1 MKRIIAADVGGTHVR
16 VGVVDKDFAL
26 YDFEMIGT
34 ADMAKSGNFIDS
46 FTSFLD
52 SYSEGKGVDGFS
64 VGFPSTIDKARRTLL
79 STPNIAG
86 LNQVPIADILEQR
99 LKKPICIEKDVNN
112 LLLSDIERLS
122 IDAGAVTLGF
132 YIGTGLGNAIFLGD
146 RPFHGAHGAAGELGH
161 IPVHG
166 KSEIC
171 NCGNIGCSEN
181 YASGKGLSRI
191 RDEYFPETP
200 LKDIFVKHGDE
211 NKITGFIE
219 GLSQIIASE
228 INILDPEFVIIGGGI
243 AQMSGFP
250 HKKLQNAIYEHARK
264 PYPACGVIV
273 YNSPG
278 DQSSGVIGAG
288 INGFRLLKNC

>member
-1 MKRIIAADVGGTHVR
+1 MISTADVSR
-16 VGVVDKDFAL
+16 
-26 YDFEMIGT
+26 
-34 ADMAKSGNFIDS
+34 SGNFIDS
-46 FTSFLD
+46 FTSFLE
-52 SYSEGKGVDGFS
+52 SYSEGKRADGFS

-79 STPNIAG
+79 STPNVVG
-86 LNQVPIADILEQR
+86 LDQVPVADILEQR
-99 LKKPICIEKDVNN
+99 LKKPVYIEKDVNN
-112 LLLSDIERLS
+112 LLTSDIEQLS
-122 IDAGAVTLGF
+122 VDAGAVTLGF
-132 YIGTGLGNAIFLGD
+132 YIGTGLGNAIFLGG

-181 YASGKGLSRI
+181 YVSGKGLNRI
-191 RDEYFPETP
+191 RDEYFPDTP

-211 NKITGFIE
+211 SKITGFIE
-219 GLSQIIASE
+219 DLSRIIASE

-250 HKKLQNAIYEHARK
+250 FKMLQNAVYEHVRK

-288 INGFRLLKNC
+288 INGLRSL